1 MNKTLGEKQVT
12 PDTIEYK
19 DYVKAMK
26 RIVFYESLSIE
37 DIQKMPKKQQEG
49 WKQTIKQAWTIKRK
63 YNAQRNS
70 FNED

>member
-1 MNKTLGEKQVT
+1 MNKTLGERQAT

-49 WKQTIKQAWTIKRK
+49 WKQTIEQAWIIKRK

-70 FNED
+70 LNED